1 MVSTCMQTPLVG
13 GARASKRANRYLSS
27 RVIKGHQWQSRVIS
41 GNPGSS
47 VAIKGHQWQ
56 SRVIKGH
63 QGQSRVISGNQGS
76 SVAIQGLQRAL
87 PLLCTEAASP
97 LRSSNTSR
105 GSSTSASASFQNETA
120 ASSSVH
126 RRT

>member
-27 RVIKGHQWQSRVIS
+27 RVIKGHQWQSRVI
-41 GNPGSS
+41 
-47 VAIKGHQWQ
+47 
-56 SRVIKGH
+56 KGH
-63 QGQSRVISGNQGS
+63 QGQSWVISGNQGS